1 MKIFPLGYA
10 TTTTAIDNKY
20 DSKIEEKQIENILFH
35 SLVSIFLFTVK
46 LVLYII
52 TTTKLKPHQIRIKN
66 NFCLILLSINSLIFL
81 YHIKLKLIFL

>member
-1 MKIFPLGYA
+1 MKIFPLGYT

-20 DSKIEEKQIENILFH
+20 ESKIEEKQIENILFH

-52 TTTKLKPHQIRIKN
+52 TTKLKPHQIRIKN

-81 YHIKLKLIFL
+81 YHIKLKL